1 MILQRK
7 WFLAFTALVVISLIV
22 GIGQILADSSS
33 SEPEPAV
40 PNKDIQNSVRNTLN
54 NFLQP
59 FDKLAA

>member
-40 PNKDIQNSVRNTLN
+40 PNKDIQNSELDPEVTSLPNTCGGG
-54 NFLQP
+54 
-59 FDKLAA
+59 